1 MAIFG
6 FGKKKVAEQQ
16 APGMPLDQIMV
27 LKQRGMSNEQIV
39 SELEKQGY
47 NSTQIFDA
55 LNQVNISGQGSGQVP
70 GMEMPQQDIPQDI
83 QVQESAQE
91 PQPEINKEQMEE
103 MAEAIIDEKWKEFE
117 DDIKVIIDWKEKTE
131 AKINKFEQQ
140 LKDLSSGLNSL
151 HKSLIEKISEYDKGI
166 TNVGTEIKAMEK
178 VFQKI
183 LPSLTENV
191 NRLDRISKG
200 SKLGKK

>member
-55 LNQVNISGQGSGQVP
+55 LNQVNISGQGMGPAP

-83 QVQESAQE
+83 PVQESAQE

-191 NRLDRISKG
+191 NRLDRIAKG

>member
-16 APGMPLDQIMV
+16 APGMPLDQITV
-27 LKQRGMSNEQIV
+27 LKQRGMTNEQIV
-39 SELEKQGY
+39 PELEKQGY
-47 NSTQIFDA
+47 NSSQIFDA
-55 LNQVNISGQGSGQVP
+55 LNQVNISGQGPGQAP
-70 GMEMPQQDIPQDI
+70 GMGMPQQDFSQDPPM
-83 QVQESAQE
+83 QEPVQE
-91 PQPEINKEQMEE
+91 PQPEINKEQIEE

-117 DDIKVIIDWKEKTE
+117 EDIKIIIDWKEKTE
-131 AKINKFEQQ
+131 TKINKFEQQ

-191 NRLDRISKG
+191 NRLDRIAKG

>member
-1 MAIFG
+1 MRN
-6 FGKKKVAEQQ
+6 GKN
-16 APGMPLDQIMV
+16 L
-27 LKQRGMSNEQIV
+27 R
-39 SELEKQGY
+39 
-47 NSTQIFDA
+47 T
-55 LNQVNISGQGSGQVP
+55 
-70 GMEMPQQDIPQDI
+70 
-83 QVQESAQE
+83 
-91 PQPEINKEQMEE
+91 
-103 MAEAIIDEKWKEFE
+103 
-117 DDIKVIIDWKEKTE
+117 
-131 AKINKFEQQ
+131 INKFEQQ

-191 NRLDRISKG
+191 NRLDRIAKG

>member
-83 QVQESAQE
+83 PVQESAQE

-117 DDIKVIIDWKEKTE
+117 DD
-131 AKINKFEQQ
+131 Q
-140 LKDLSSGLNSL
+140 
-151 HKSLIEKISEYDKGI
+151 
-166 TNVGTEIKAMEK
+166 
-178 VFQKI
+178 
-183 LPSLTENV
+183 
-191 NRLDRISKG
+191 
-200 SKLGKK
+200 